1 MAFVATVKEKG
12 FICGP
17 GLSALTDYRNDWIA
31 FCEHAFRPEA
41 LRRTSPKTYKERD
54 GKTKEQRER
63 IVEKIVVGTPS
74 RSIAGHLSVTVLH
87 ELFHWYGLSKVH
99 PDGTMFPFTYNIND
113 VHAVDKY
120 GRYLYKRTES
130 NQVDL
135 KPSKDLLTSE
145 KMREENLR
153 IAVACECDSRIII
166 VEFELY

>member
-1 MAFVATVKEKG
+1 
-12 FICGP
+12 
-17 GLSALTDYRNDWIA
+17 
-31 FCEHAFRPEA
+31 
-41 LRRTSPKTYKERD
+41 
-54 GKTKEQRER
+54 
-63 IVEKIVVGTPS
+63 
-74 RSIAGHLSVTVLH
+74 
-87 ELFHWYGLSKVH
+87 
-99 PDGTMFPFTYNIND
+99 MFPFTYNIND